1 MLNLLT
7 RRADTRLKFPLVE
20 HSRQDVAQVSAQSFQ
35 LFFAVFGVFG
45 VDQSI
50 LLELIHE
57 FLRLL
62 QAAVEQ
68 EEAFI

>member
-1 MLNLLT
+1 
-7 RRADTRLKFPLVE
+7 
-20 HSRQDVAQVSAQSFQ
+20 
-35 LFFAVFGVFG
+35 VFGVFG

>member
-1 MLNLLT
+1 
-7 RRADTRLKFPLVE
+7 VE